1 MRYVEFKEY
10 KKGKAGQLKGKDA
23 FKKKSKP
30 GGNETPHPARGKLV
44 GESLYEADARIQHAE
59 DIVFWEGSKGA
70 MRALEALR
78 SMAKEETKNVH
89 PNGTDPHRFLGAMR
103 MENSYSP
110 TKADLEK
117 RAESEEPKVQM
128 KLKASCSV
136 VQVANSE
143 MIPFHSI
150 CR

>member
-78 SMAKEETKNVH
+78 SMAKEDHKNVTLKWDGS
-89 PNGTDPHRFLGAMR
+89 PALIFGRDENGEFIFTDKSGFG
-103 MENSYSP
+103 
-110 TKADLEK
+110 KK
-117 RAESEEPKVQM
+117 AESEEPKVQM

-143 MIPFHSI
+143 MI
-150 CR
+150 RAV